1 MTEPRSDAERNR
13 MAYSRLRQR
22 IMDGRWR
29 LDAKARLT
37 ATVGEDRAVAWG
49 DACID
54 IGTPLLRQAS
64 VRRATLYLRPPY
76 LEHEDVEAAA
86 YLNGLFRSARLGSL
100 MTGVLQSALGLNDAA
115 VRFEVG
121 LDPDGEVYVR
131 LYPVSVS
138 SIMARGRFDDPT
150 QPRRIYEEV
159 KHDGADVWRVWTVE
173 EVHLETADGTEIK
186 RTRQRHGQGR
196 CPWVLWH
203 AVPTNRPFT
212 PYANG
217 ELVDLT
223 LSLSVAESFRAHSF
237 FEACWP
243 QRYAVGVQPAGMAVD
258 TLSGVDARSTV
269 TADPATVLLLE
280 GTGENQPMVGQWS
293 VGADPAS
300 MSDAVSRQHRR
311 ASLAIGA
318 AGSDVYRGSGEARSA
333 YALEIT
339 RQAQRSQQVAM
350 APLMQPSD
358 EYLATAVAEAVNLH
372 LPGVQPLPVDGWR
385 IRYRVLSPS
394 MEEVD
399 LAIKLLS
406 AGLISPTEA
415 RLLLD
420 PFSDPP
426 TVAEVAAGETADQPT
441 AVTPDPGDP
450 NA

>member
-1 MTEPRSDAERNR
+1 MITPRSDAEAHR
-13 MAYSRLRQR
+13 MNHSRLRQR
-22 IMDGRWR
+22 IMDGLWR
-29 LDAKARLT
+29 DDAYDRMIAM
-37 ATVGEDRAVAWG
+37 VGQDRANAWTSSV
-49 DACID
+49 ID

-64 VRRATLYLRPPY
+64 IRRATLYLRPPY
-76 LEHEDVEAAA
+76 LEQTDLAAAA
-86 YLNGLFRSARLGSL
+86 YLNGLFRQARLGSL
-100 MTGVLQSALGLNDAA
+100 MTGVLQSALALNDAA

-121 LDPDGEVYVR
+121 LTSEGKAYLR
-131 LYPVSVS
+131 LYPRSVS
-138 SIMARGRFDDPT
+138 AIMALGRFDDPT
-150 QPRRIYEEV
+150 QPRRVYEEV
-159 KHDGADVWRVWTVE
+159 RHEGNDVWRVWTE
-173 EVHLETADGTEIK
+173 EHVFLEAEDGKQIK
-186 RTRQRHGQGR
+186 GTRQRHGQGR

-223 LSLSVAESFRAHSF
+223 LSLSVAESFRNHSF
-237 FEACWP
+237 YEAAWP
-243 QRYAVGVQPAGMAVD
+243 QRYACGVQPAGMAVD
-258 TLSGVDARSTV
+258 ALGGVDARSTV

-280 GTGENQPMVGQWS
+280 ATGENQPMIGQWA
-293 VGADPAS
+293 VGADPSS
-300 MSDAVSRQHRR
+300 MSDAVAKQHRR

-318 AGSDVYRGSGEARSA
+318 AGADVYRSSGDARSA

-358 EYLATAVAEAVNLH
+358 EYLAAAVAEAVNVH
-372 LPGVQPLPVDGWR
+372 LGGHYLPEDGWR

-399 LAIKLLS
+399 LAIKLLD
-406 AGLISPTEA
+406 AELISQTEA

-420 PFSDPP
+420 PFADPP
-426 TVAEVAAGETADQPT
+426 TVAEVATQVEN
-441 AVTPDPGDP
+441 PDLGDL